1 MLFSRIFNI
10 AIHMEGYNMINLF
23 SADPR
28 NYKFA
33 SQGDNRRVID
43 KNKVEPSFF
52 TVGRVTFSSLNDGLY
67 GHEINVQP
75 LARTWPRQHAM
86 LTQLLEMNNLIVS
99 SYKGGI
105 QYSTARK
112 PATGSCLKPLSIT

>member
-23 SADPR
+23 STDPC

-67 GHEINVQP
+67 GREINVQP
-75 LARTWPRQHAM
+75 LARTWP
-86 LTQLLEMNNLIVS
+86 
-99 SYKGGI
+99 
-105 QYSTARK
+105 
-112 PATGSCLKPLSIT
+112 